1 MGLFRRNKKEKEED
15 KSDEPVVSEER
26 ISEIREY
33 GVDVEVVVGTHGN
46 DELVAGSMLGSTGKL
61 IAMNN
66 YGKPIYKS
74 TKLFFLPDGI
84 KFQFNGEFFDHI
96 EISSLEKR
104 KVGLLHV
111 DFAFITT
118 RGEVLLKASVSD
130 FLAIWE
136 IFGRDVES
144 YQLRKAEEEKQAEED
159 DARAKV
165 ESDMDRL
172 IRLGELHERGLLSDE
187 EFAEAKAKL
196 LGSGLDSVGGFCPNC
211 GVEVSDGNFC
221 MNCGERL

>member
-1 MGLFRRNKKEKEED
+1 MGLFRRNKKKNEEN

-74 TKLFFLPDGI
+74 TKLFFLPEGI
-84 KFQFNGEFFDHI
+84 RFQFNGEFFDHI

-104 KVGLLHV
+104 KVGLINV
-111 DFAFITT
+111 DFAFITD
-118 RGEVLLKASVSD
+118 RGEVLLKATVPD

-136 IFGRDVES
+136 IFGRDVEA

-159 DARAKV
+159 DARAKA

-187 EFAEAKAKL
+187 EFAEAKGKL
-196 LGSGLDSVGGFCPNC
+196 LGSGLDSDRCFCPNC

>member
-1 MGLFRRNKKEKEED
+1 MGLFRRNKKEK
-15 KSDEPVVSEER
+15 KEPEPYVVPEER
-26 ISEIREY
+26 ITEIREY
-33 GVDVEVVVGTHGN
+33 GVDVEVVVGTHSN

-104 KVGLLHV
+104 KVGLINV
-111 DFAFITT
+111 DFAFITD
-118 RGEVLLKASVSD
+118 RGEVLLKATAPD
-130 FLAIWE
+130 FLAILE
-136 IFGRDVES
+136 IFGRDVEA
-144 YQLRKAEEEKQAEED
+144 YQLRKAGEEKQAEED
-159 DARAKV
+159 DARAKA
-165 ESDMDRL
+165 EPDMDRL

-187 EFAEAKAKL
+187 EFDEAKSKL
-196 LGSGLDSVGGFCPNC
+196 LGSGLDSDKCFCPNC
-211 GVEVSDGNFC
+211 GVEVSGGNFC
-221 MNCGERL
+221 MNCGHKL